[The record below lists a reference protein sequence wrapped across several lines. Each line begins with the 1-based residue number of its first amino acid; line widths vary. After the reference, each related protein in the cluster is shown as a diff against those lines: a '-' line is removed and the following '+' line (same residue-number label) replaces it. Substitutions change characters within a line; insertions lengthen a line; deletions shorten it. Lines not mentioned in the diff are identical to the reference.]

1 MSSSLDTL
9 ANDKLK
15 KILYNLTSNKYLGV
29 LIGTVIT
36 AIIHSSSATSVILI
50 SLLNS
55 HLITLNQATWIIL
68 GANIGTTFTGL
79 LIAFDIVWHRFLD
92 EGLLRRLHIREYFA
106 VLV

>member
-55 HLITLNQATWIIL
+55 HLL
-68 GANIGTTFTGL
+68 L
-79 LIAFDIVWHRFLD
+79 LIKLHGSFL
-92 EGLLRRLHIREYFA
+92 EQILVLHLPGY
-106 VLV
+106 